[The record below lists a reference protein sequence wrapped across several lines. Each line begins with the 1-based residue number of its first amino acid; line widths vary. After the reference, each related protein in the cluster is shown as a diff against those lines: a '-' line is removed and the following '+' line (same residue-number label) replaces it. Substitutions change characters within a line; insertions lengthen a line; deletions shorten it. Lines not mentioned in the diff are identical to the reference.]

1 MKTTLLRFPTSWPRW
16 PTEVP
21 FRFEHQGRRP
31 VAAVETGAAPS
42 TCPGRRRREAGFSL
56 LEALLAA
63 TVLATGVLLVS
74 QGFSLGARLAA
85 LGRQYTQAALLA
97 QSELTELMLEE
108 NLATVEPEGEFTD
121 SPLAGAHWSFAL
133 EDTGTP
139 GLVRLTVTVAW
150 GGLWGE
156 RQLSLSALRP
166 EFAELP
172 QTTAGSS
179 AASASSAGGSTGTGG
194 SSQ

>member
-1 MKTTLLRFPTSWPRW
+1 VR
-16 PTEVP
+16 
-21 FRFEHQGRRP
+21 
-31 VAAVETGAAPS
+31 
-42 TCPGRRRREAGFSL
+42 
-56 LEALLAA
+56 EALLAA

-74 QGFSLGARLAA
+74 QGFSLGARAAA

-97 QSELTELMLEE
+97 QGELTELMLEE
-108 NLATVEPEGEFTD
+108 NLATVEPEGEFAD

-179 AASASSAGGSTGTGG
+179 AASASAAGGSSGIGG
-194 SSQ
+194 SSR

>member
-1 MKTTLLRFPTSWPRW
+1 MKTTSLRFPTSWLRW
-16 PTEVP
+16 PTELPVRSAP
-21 FRFEHQGRRP
+21 QGRRP
-31 VAAVETGAAPS
+31 VQV
-42 TCPGRRRREAGFSL
+42 PGRPVTARRRREAGFSL

-74 QGFSLGARLAA
+74 QGFSLGARAAA

-97 QSELTELMLEE
+97 QGELTELMLEE
-108 NLATVEPEGEFTD
+108 NLATVEPEGEFVD
-121 SPLAGAHWSFAL
+121 SPLAGARWSL
-133 EDTGTP
+133 VREDTGTA

-172 QTTAGSS
+172 QTTAGPS
-179 AASASSAGGSTGTGG
+179 AASSSAGGSTGTGG
-194 SSQ
+194 SSP